1 MQSITWNIDIH
12 LPQPFSR
19 MANLMSLF
27 SFDFLSP
34 DCVSGPVSGSANHY
48 KSVYIWSFGPVV
60 LSLLNLAL

>member
-1 MQSITWNIDIH
+1 
-12 LPQPFSR
+12 